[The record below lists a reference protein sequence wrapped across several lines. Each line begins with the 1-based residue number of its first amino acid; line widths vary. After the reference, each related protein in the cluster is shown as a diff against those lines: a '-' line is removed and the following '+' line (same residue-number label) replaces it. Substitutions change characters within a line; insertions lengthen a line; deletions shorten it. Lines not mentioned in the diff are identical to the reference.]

1 MQVHVRVDSVAVGK
15 LSFNLSGFDKSSISV
30 FGNRI
35 NDAVKNLLPYSQCM
49 PLTVDYLNTASLA
62 PVKDY
67 QTNRYMTLYMIF
79 HSVMTDLITY

>member
-35 NDAVKNLLPYSQCM
+35 NDAIKNLIPYIQRM
-49 PLTVDYLNTASLA
+49 PHTVDYLNTASLA

-67 QTNRYMTLYMIF
+67 QTNRYMTLRILF
-79 HSVMTDLITY
+79 HSVMTDLIMY